1 MMAGRSLFLRV
12 GLLILV
18 GLGLAVG
25 FILFFTG
32 QQLGARAPSFET
44 YLRESVTGLEVGA
57 PVRYRGVAIGR
68 VTEIGIAG
76 QEYATSTSSPTVAA
90 YQLVLVRFALD
101 PRRISDD
108 AAGSQQ
114 RMIQSGLRVRLASQ
128 GVTGVAYLEL
138 DFVDPE
144 RFPAASV
151 PWTPR
156 ATLIPSIPSTI
167 AQVQTTAEQI
177 LDRLRGVP
185 IETIAQDLTALIGD
199 LRRQS
204 ATLPLGEMAEEAR
217 GTLAAARRVA
227 ESPDIAATLT
237 ETRRAVAELR
247 ELVGGPELRAAIVGL
262 TAASAELQR
271 ATTRLPAVITQLE
284 ATLRTAR
291 GTTSDVSADLA
302 PLLRDLRAT
311 SANLRDVTE
320 QLRRSPSQ
328 TLLGAPPPREG
339 RDR

>member
-1 MMAGRSLFLRV
+1 MTQGRGLFLRV

-25 FILFFTG
+25 FVLFFTG
-32 QQLGARAPSFET
+32 QQLGSRAPSFET

-76 QEYATSTSSPTVAA
+76 QEYGAATTGPTVTA

-101 PRRISDD
+101 PRRIAEGP
-108 AAGSQQ
+108 AADQQ
-114 RMIQSGLRVRLASQ
+114 RLVEAGLRVRLASQ

-144 RFPAASV
+144 RFPATSV

-156 ATLIPSIPSTI
+156 AMVVPSVPSTI
-167 AQVQTTAEQI
+167 AQVQTTAEAV
-177 LDRLRGVP
+177 LERLRGVP
-185 IETIAQDLTALIGD
+185 IETIAQDLAGLVAE

-204 ATLPLGEMAEEAR
+204 GTLALGEIAEEAR

-227 ESPDIAATLT
+227 ESPDIAATLN
-237 ETRRAVAELR
+237 ETRAAVAELR
-247 ELVGGPELRAAIVGL
+247 ALVGGPELRAGIAGL

-291 GTTSDVSADLA
+291 GATNDVSADIT

-311 SANLRDVTE
+311 SANLRDVSE

>member
-1 MMAGRSLFLRV
+1 MTSGRGLFLRV
-12 GLLILV
+12 GMLMLV
-18 GLGLAVG
+18 GLALAVG
-25 FILFFTG
+25 FVLFFTG
-32 QQLGARAPSFET
+32 QNLGARAPTFET

-57 PVRYRGVAIGR
+57 PVRYRGVGIGR

-76 QEYATSTSSPTVAA
+76 QEYGAATTGPVAAA
-90 YQLVLVRFALD
+90 YQLVLVRFAID
-101 PRRISDD
+101 PRRISEG
-108 AAGSQQ
+108 AAMSQQ
-114 RMIQSGLRVRLASQ
+114 QLIATGLRVRLASQ

-144 RFPAASV
+144 RFPAPSI

-156 ATLIPSIPSTI
+156 AMFVPSIPSTI
-167 AQVQTTAEQI
+167 AQVQTTAEQ
-177 LDRLRGVP
+177 LLERLRGVP
-185 IETIAQDLTALIGD
+185 IEAIAQDLAAVIAD

-204 ATLPLGEMAEEAR
+204 GTLPLGDLAEEAR
-217 GTLAAARRVA
+217 GTLVAARRIA
-227 ESPDIAATLT
+227 ESPDIAATLA

-247 ELVGGPELRAAIVGL
+247 ELIGGPELRAGIAGL

>member
-1 MMAGRSLFLRV
+1 MTAGHGLFLRV

-18 GLGLAVG
+18 GLALAVG

-32 QQLGARAPSFET
+32 QQLGARAPTFET

-57 PVRYRGVAIGR
+57 PVRFRGVAIGR

-76 QEYATSTSSPTVAA
+76 QEYGAATTGPIAAA

-101 PRRISDD
+101 PRRISDG
-108 AAGSQQ
+108 AAASPQ
-114 RMIQSGLRVRLASQ
+114 RLIAGGLRVRLASQ

-138 DFVDPE
+138 DFVDAE
-144 RFPAASV
+144 RFPAPSV

-156 ATLIPSIPSTI
+156 AMVVPSIPSTI
-167 AQVQTTAEQI
+167 AQVQTTAEEI

-185 IETIAQDLTALIGD
+185 IETIAQDLAGLIAE
-199 LRRQS
+199 LRRQTAS
-204 ATLPLGEMAEEAR
+204 VPLGDVAEEAR
-217 GTLAAARRVA
+217 GTLAAARRIA
-227 ESPDIAATLT
+227 ESPDIAETLA
-237 ETRRAVAELR
+237 ETRRAVADLR
-247 ELVGGPELRAAIVGL
+247 ELIGGPELRAGLAGL
-262 TAASAELQR
+262 TAASNELQR
-271 ATTRLPAVITQLE
+271 ATTRLPSVITQLE
-284 ATLRTAR
+284 AMLRTAR
-291 GTTSDVSADLA
+291 GSTSDVSADLA

>member
-1 MMAGRSLFLRV
+1 MMAGRGLFLRV
-12 GLLILV
+12 GLLIIA
-18 GLGLAVG
+18 GLALGVG

-32 QQLGARAPSFET
+32 QNLGARAPTFET

-76 QEYATSTSSPTVAA
+76 QEYGAATTGPVAVA

-101 PRRISDD
+101 PRRIGEDSTV
-108 AAGSQQ
+108 SQQ
-114 RMIQSGLRVRLASQ
+114 RLIEAGLRVRLASQ

-138 DFVDPE
+138 DFVPAE
-144 RFPAASV
+144 RFPTPRV

-156 ATLIPSIPSTI
+156 TTFIPSIPSTI
-167 AQVQTTAEQI
+167 AQVQSTAEEV
-177 LDRLRGVP
+177 LDRLRNVP
-185 IETIAQDLTALIGD
+185 IEAIAQDLGGLIAE
-199 LRRQS
+199 LRRQT
-204 ATLPLGEMAEEAR
+204 ATMPLGEMAEEAR

-227 ESPDIAATLT
+227 ESPDIAATLA

-247 ELVGGPELRAAIVGL
+247 ELLGGPELRAGIAGL

-311 SANLRDVTE
+311 SANLRDVSE
-320 QLRRSPSQ
+320 QLRRNPSQ
-328 TLLGAPPPREG
+328 ALFGAPPPREG

>member
-1 MMAGRSLFLRV
+1 MTAGRGLFLRV
-12 GLLILV
+12 GVLILV

-25 FILFFTG
+25 FVLFFTG
-32 QQLGARAPSFET
+32 QQLGSRAPSSET

-76 QEYATSTSSPTVAA
+76 HEYGAATADPTAAA

-101 PRRISDD
+101 PRRISDN
-108 AAGSQQ
+108 AVTSQQ
-114 RMIQSGLRVRLASQ
+114 QLVASGLRVRLASQ

-144 RFPAASV
+144 RFPASPV

-156 ATLIPSIPSTI
+156 AMVVPSIPSTI
-167 AQVQTTAEQI
+167 AQVQTTAEEI
-177 LDRLRGVP
+177 LGRLRGVP
-185 IETIAQDLTALIGD
+185 IETMVQDLAGLVAE
-199 LRRQS
+199 LRRQA
-204 ATLPLGEMAEEAR
+204 ATLPLGEVAEEAR

-227 ESPDIAATLT
+227 ESPDFAATLA
-237 ETRRAVAELR
+237 ETRRAVSELR
-247 ELVGGPELRAAIVGL
+247 ELIGGPELRAGISGL

-284 ATLRTAR
+284 TTLRTAR

-320 QLRRSPSQ
+320 QLRRNPSQ